1 MRRILIVDD
10 SATMRR
16 MVAASLRNLRN
27 VLFEEASSGLEA
39 IERLSLFPASL
50 MILDLNMPDMHGL
63 DVLKFVR
70 SQQSSRNLPII
81 ILTTRNDQEGRA
93 AALAAGASLYVTKPF
108 DPAKLSMSA
117 GNLLDAQP

>member
-1 MRRILIVDD
+1 M
-10 SATMRR
+10 
-16 MVAASLRNLRN
+16 
-27 VLFEEASSGLEA
+27 
-39 IERLSLFPASL
+39 
-50 MILDLNMPDMHGL
+50 

-81 ILTTRNDQEGRA
+81 ILTTRSDQEGRA

-117 GNLLDAQP
+117 GNLLDGQP